1 SDLMAQSQIPL
12 QGSHNTANALA
23 ALALCEAIGIPR
35 SELVQHIQT
44 FKGLPHRVEKIGA
57 KDGVVYID
65 DSKGTNVGAT
75 VAAIAGLPQKIVLI
89 AGGQGKGQDFAP
101 LAAVLQDKAR
111 AVFLIGVDAPKIAAE
126 LTARNVPHQFCDTL
140 PQAVAAAH
148 ATAQAG
154 DIVLLSPACAS
165 YDMFQ
170 GYAHRAQ
177 VFKEA
182 FEQL

>member
-1 SDLMAQSQIPL
+1 M
-12 QGSHNTANALA
+12 
-23 ALALCEAIGIPR
+23 
-35 SELVQHIQT
+35 
-44 FKGLPHRVEKIGA
+44 PHRVEKIGE
-57 KDGVVYID
+57 KDGIAYID

-101 LAAVLQDKAR
+101 LAAVLQNKAR

-126 LTARNVPHQFCDTL
+126 LASHNVPHQFCDTL
-140 PQAVAAAH
+140 PQAVTAAH
-148 ATAQAG
+148 ATAHTG

-165 YDMFQ
+165 YDMFK

-182 FEQL
+182 FERL